1 MKRLFV
7 AASLAA
13 LALPALADDRSTPY
27 EQSLLDRGIPAQ
39 VLSHDRA
46 SSGSSGA
53 VVRPVES
60 FWATGPWAND
70 YAFIAPAQ

>member
-1 MKRLFV
+1 MKRLIV

-13 LALPALADDRSTPY
+13 LALPALADDRSAPY
-27 EQSLLDRGIPAQ
+27 DQSLFDRGVPTQKLA
-39 VLSHDRA
+39 HERA

-53 VVRPVES
+53 ISRPTQS
-60 FWATGPWAND
+60 LWATGPWAND